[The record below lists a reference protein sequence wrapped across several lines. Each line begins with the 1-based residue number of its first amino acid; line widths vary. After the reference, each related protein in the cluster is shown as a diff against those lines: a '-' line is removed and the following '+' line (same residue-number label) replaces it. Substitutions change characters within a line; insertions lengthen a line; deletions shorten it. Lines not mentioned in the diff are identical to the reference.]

1 MSENLNLI
9 SVSLKEKNINHRL
22 EELINF
28 INKAPE
34 NSLILASELC
44 ISGYDF
50 DGAFDDTK
58 LGQNEL
64 INSFDQPM
72 IKNIQNALK
81 TDKFLGFTHLV
92 PSDDLTKIYNKF
104 MLLSGQNVVYTQNK
118 AKLFLPNLE
127 DKKFHFGDEEKITPF
142 DFMGLKIGVL
152 ICFELRFT
160 QFWARLNGCD
170 MVLVPAMWGK
180 ERAQTYELLCKALA
194 VANNCYVM
202 ASSALD
208 LEFAGVFLPD
218 GHFQNEAIFDKS
230 LILKIKHNLGI
241 K

>member
-92 PSDDLTKIYNKF
+92 PSDDLTKIY
-104 MLLSGQNVVYTQNK
+104 
-118 AKLFLPNLE
+118 KLFLPNLE

-218 GHFQNEAIFDKS
+218 GNFQNEAIFDKS